1 MPALRGPLRARRR
14 LPAGLPVLQPRRRG
28 RVRLSDRP
36 ADWPPTRARA
46 AGHEAAAE
54 PGRAI
59 AGLVLNVVVWPGLGS
74 LVAGRRE
81 GWVQGFLS
89 LVGLLLIPTVIFA
102 LVGLFLLA
110 GMWVSG
116 LVSGV
121 KAIQAASPT
130 ALTPVAS

>member
-1 MPALRGPLRARRR
+1 M
-14 LPAGLPVLQPRRRG
+14 
-28 RVRLSDRP
+28 
-36 ADWPPTRARA
+36 
-46 AGHEAAAE
+46 
-54 PGRAI
+54 
-59 AGLVLNVVVWPGLGS
+59 
-74 LVAGRRE
+74 
-81 GWVQGFLS
+81 QGFLS